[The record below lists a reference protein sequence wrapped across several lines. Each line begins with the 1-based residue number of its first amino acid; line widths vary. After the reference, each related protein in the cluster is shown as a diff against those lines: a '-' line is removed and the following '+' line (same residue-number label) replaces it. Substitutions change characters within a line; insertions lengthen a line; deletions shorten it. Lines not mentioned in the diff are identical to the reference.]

1 MDRLRGNQGPRK
13 ENEIISV
20 KYERKEMESKL
31 ESSLRIKG
39 HVISMTKGLK
49 HSV

>member
-1 MDRLRGNQGPRK
+1 MEKLRDNQGPRK

-20 KYERKEMESKL
+20 RYERKETESKL

-39 HVISMTKGLK
+39 HVISMTKDLK